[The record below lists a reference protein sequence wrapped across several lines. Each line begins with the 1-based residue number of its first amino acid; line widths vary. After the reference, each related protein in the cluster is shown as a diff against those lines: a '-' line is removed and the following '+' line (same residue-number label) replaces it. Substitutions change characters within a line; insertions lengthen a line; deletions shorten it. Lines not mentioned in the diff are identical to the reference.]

1 MIEGAAIQTVIF
13 SIILGSLGIILSD
26 KFRIPGILF
35 YFAMGIIFGPSLIGL
50 LNPQS
55 LGDGLR
61 IMITVF
67 VTIILFEGSLSLNIK
82 DISSLKS
89 ILVKNISLTIVV
101 MIITGFLAAKYIA
114 DLPWEVALM
123 FASLTVVTGPT
134 VVKPIIRHIALSS
147 KVKNFLNGEAVLIN
161 ALGAIL
167 AIITLE
173 FILTRNNIGLS
184 IAGFAGSLFAGVIT
198 GLIAGFS
205 MRHVLCRTK
214 IIPEAGNSFFILGS
228 VLLTFA
234 CSELIIPESG
244 LLSVVIAGLILSTM
258 NYRKKI
264 KVLNFKDQITRIII
278 SILFV
283 LLSANFDISLI
294 NLHLTEGTAIVLII
308 ILARIPVIFISTA
321 KEDFTLREKIFMSW
335 LAPRGI
341 VALSVASIASIKLQS
356 SGVDKAYAVEI
367 LIFMLISATVLIQG
381 LSARRLAGRLNITVK
396 GDRSLIILGVNE
408 VSLLVAEKWRNNRTE
423 ILFIDSNSRNCR
435 TARQKGFPCIEGNAL
450 DSATYRGVEIESFTS
465 ALAASDN
472 NEINIIFCR
481 FLKESYGIGNLYT
494 VLNEKANAELAE
506 IIKEER
512 IKLAFGTRNKDEE
525 NFHRDSFLSRLKDLF
540 SPDKQKFKWIRIT
553 SDEILKQ
560 GAGKYQLPRGAAI
573 FMVLRNSSERYIY
586 HTTFE
591 LRLNDEIFL
600 MAPPE
605 GIEKVEDLFTVPQTG
620 QGNA

>member
-1 MIEGAAIQTVIF
+1 MVEGAAIQTVIF
-13 SIILGSLGIILSD
+13 SIILGSLGIVLSD

-35 YFAMGIIFGPSLIGL
+35 YFTMGIIFGPSFIGL

-55 LGDGLR
+55 LGEGLS
-61 IMITVF
+61 IMITIF
-67 VTIILFEGSLSLNIK
+67 VTLILFEGSLSLNIK
-82 DISSLKS
+82 EISSLKS
-89 ILVKNISLTIVV
+89 ILVKNISLSIVV
-101 MIITGFLAAKYIA
+101 MIIAGFLAAKYIA
-114 DLPWEVALM
+114 DLPWEVALI
-123 FASLTVVTGPT
+123 FASLTVITGPT

-161 ALGAIL
+161 AVGAIL
-167 AIITLE
+167 AIVTLE

-184 IAGFAGSLFAGVIT
+184 IAGFAGSLFAGAVT
-198 GLIAGFS
+198 GMIAGFS
-205 MRHVLCRTK
+205 MRHILCRTK

-228 VLLTFA
+228 VLLTFTS
-234 CSELIIPESG
+234 SELIIPESG
-244 LLSVVIAGLILSTM
+244 LLAVVISGLILSTM

-283 LLSANFDISLI
+283 LLSANFNISLI
-294 NLHLTEGTAIVLII
+294 NLHLAEGTAIVLII

-321 KEDFTLREKIFMSW
+321 KEDFTFREKLFMSW

-356 SGVDKAYAVEI
+356 AGIDKAYAVEI
-367 LIFMLISATVLIQG
+367 LIFMLISATVLFQG
-381 LSARRLAGRLNITVK
+381 LSARRLAGRLNIIVK
-396 GDRSLIILGVNE
+396 GDRSLILLGVNE

-435 TARQKGFPCIEGNAL
+435 IARQKGFLCIDGNAL
-450 DSATYRGVEIESFTS
+450 DSATYRGVEIENFTS

-481 FLKESYGIGNLYT
+481 FLKETYGIENLYT

-506 IIKEER
+506 IIKEEN
-512 IKLAFGTRNKDEE
+512 IKLAFGTRSKEE
-525 NFHRDSFLSRLKDLF
+525 ESFSWDGFLSRLKDVF
-540 SPDKQKFKWIRIT
+540 SPDKQKFKWIKIT

-560 GAGKYQLPRGAAI
+560 GAGKYQLPPGAAI

-605 GIEKVEDLFTVPQTG
+605 GIEKVQKLFTAPQLKEE
-620 QGNA
+620 